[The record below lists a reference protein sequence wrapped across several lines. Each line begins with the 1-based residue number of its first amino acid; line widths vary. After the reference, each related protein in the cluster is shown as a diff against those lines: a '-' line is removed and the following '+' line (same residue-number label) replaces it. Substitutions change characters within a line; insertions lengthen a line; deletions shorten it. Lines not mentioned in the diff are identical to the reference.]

1 MTEYKNNIFMI
12 SCMIHFVFLWGIA
25 RCLRTSFDLFR
36 QWGNPYFM
44 VAPLS
49 EISRRLFWHDK
60 TTKKSKQNVPDHS
73 KNIVDL
79 EYHKDLGK

>member
-1 MTEYKNNIFMI
+1 MYDPFGIFVR
-12 SCMIHFVFLWGIA
+12 HRKAFTNLVW
-25 RCLRTSFDLFR
+25 LFR